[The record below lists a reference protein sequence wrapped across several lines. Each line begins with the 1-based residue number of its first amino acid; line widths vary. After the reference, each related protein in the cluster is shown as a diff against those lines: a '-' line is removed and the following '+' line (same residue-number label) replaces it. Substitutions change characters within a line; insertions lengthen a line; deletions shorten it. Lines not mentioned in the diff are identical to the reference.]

1 MLQFTKCGG
10 GKVKKVV
17 LFWALILCVFSLL
30 VGGEAFAKAEYE
42 WSFTQP
48 WSRPLS
54 NKGYEFFCDKVK
66 EYSGGRIEI
75 KFYPDGLLGNHDE
88 SYHAVQEGSIA
99 IGTFS
104 PYVNLVP
111 GGMLNW
117 MPWTVENFDEARL
130 AYSPAGGILF
140 KVMEDAWEEVGFHV
154 LFNVAQGPYGIANS
168 KRPIRT
174 PEDFKN
180 LKLRVSSSLGFV
192 KCLANMGEGT
202 GMTLETIPWSELY
215 NAMARKVVDGCW
227 TMWPSLV
234 DERHYEVAPYYT
246 DLQFAW
252 DAQNIVMNKKLWDSL
267 PDDLKEA
274 VSKAALEAD
283 EYLLQIQEAAQKD
296 YIATL
301 EKQEGFE
308 IIRLTDEERQVFRD
322 KARMSGIWEELC
334 TPWLEKKY
342 PGQNMTQVILD
353 ELDRIHEEVA
363 AKKK

>member
-1 MLQFTKCGG
+1 
-10 GKVKKVV
+10 
-17 LFWALILCVFSLL
+17 
-30 VGGEAFAKAEYE
+30 
-42 WSFTQP
+42 
-48 WSRPLS
+48 
-54 NKGYEFFCDKVK
+54 
-66 EYSGGRIEI
+66 
-75 KFYPDGLLGNHDE
+75 
-88 SYHAVQEGSIA
+88 
-99 IGTFS
+99 
-104 PYVNLVP
+104 LVP

-140 KVMEDAWEEVGFHV
+140 KVMEDAWAEVGFKI

-202 GMTLETIPWSELY
+202 GMTLETVPWSELY

-246 DLQFAW
+246 DLKWAW
-252 DAQNIVMNKKLWDSL
+252 DAQNIAMNKKLWDSL

-274 VSKAALEAD
+274 IKKAALEAE
-283 EYLLQIQEAAQKD
+283 EYLLQIQEAAQED

>member
-1 MLQFTKCGG
+1 
-10 GKVKKVV
+10 
-17 LFWALILCVFSLL
+17 
-30 VGGEAFAKAEYE
+30 
-42 WSFTQP
+42 
-48 WSRPLS
+48 
-54 NKGYEFFCDKVK
+54 
-66 EYSGGRIEI
+66 
-75 KFYPDGLLGNHDE
+75 
-88 SYHAVQEGSIA
+88 
-99 IGTFS
+99 
-104 PYVNLVP
+104 
-111 GGMLNW
+111 
-117 MPWTVENFDEARL
+117 
-130 AYSPAGGILF
+130 
-140 KVMEDAWEEVGFHV
+140 
-154 LFNVAQGPYGIANS
+154 
-168 KRPIRT
+168 
-174 PEDFKN
+174 
-180 LKLRVSSSLGFV
+180 
-192 KCLANMGEGT
+192 CLANMGEGT